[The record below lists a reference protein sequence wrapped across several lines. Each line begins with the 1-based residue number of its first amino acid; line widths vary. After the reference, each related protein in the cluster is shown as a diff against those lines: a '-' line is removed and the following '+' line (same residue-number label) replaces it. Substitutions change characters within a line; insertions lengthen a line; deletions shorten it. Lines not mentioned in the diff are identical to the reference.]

1 MTPNTAVLQLKE
13 RGLMS
18 WLSSRS
24 GIPTSWLCLIF
35 QGKRNPTP
43 KQAIVLEGLFAKK
56 KIPLD
61 KVDLVFGRDPAE
73 ETVTLEELLIRKLER
88 LEAEKDL

>member
-1 MTPNTAVLQLKE
+1 MTQTRAILQLQE

-18 WLSSRS
+18 WLSSKS
-24 GIPTSWLCLIF
+24 GITKSWLCLIF

-43 KQAIVLEGLFAKK
+43 KQAVVLEGLFARK